1 MFATVFV
8 SDWLFKTDFR
18 IWSFVI
24 RTFSAEKVW
33 VAFKYLPLFLV
44 YYLVNALAVN
54 RNGFEGWSEGKQIAI
69 SILWNILGV
78 VLFLALQYVPLLFTG
93 MTFFGSIFTGILA
106 SASALFPILVFP
118 FVPIL
123 SIVAVTAIKLYRRTG
138 NIHLAGILNAL
149 VITMITI
156 AGTSFSHPY

>member
-1 MFATVFV
+1 M
-8 SDWLFKTDFR
+8 
-18 IWSFVI
+18 I

-106 SASALFPILVFP
+106 SAGALFPILVFP

-138 NIHLAGILNAL
+138 NIYLAGILNAL

-156 AGTSFSHPY
+156 ASTSFSHPY